1 MYLSKQK
8 EIVAY
13 RIEKTPEEIKNYE
26 KCLDLILDCED
37 SRVQNEILKV
47 INQKDNRQ
55 NVPLHYATNLWPQ
68 TVVRKL
74 LNRGANVGVKNIWDE
89 LPISKILPETMEEF
103 LNEQCLKSNGQPV
116 TSEDLEMTFDYSFLA
131 PPIDESMS
139 ESEQQELIDRQARP
153 ETECLWYMGQLKT
166 HR

>member
-1 MYLSKQK
+1 MNLFFHFLIFIIILFMYLHVVNQ
-8 EIVAY
+8 
-13 RIEKTPEEIKNYE
+13 
-26 KCLDLILDCED
+26 
-37 SRVQNEILKV
+37 LK
-47 INQKDNRQ
+47 
-55 NVPLHYATNLWPQ
+55 
-68 TVVRKL
+68 
-74 LNRGANVGVKNIWDE
+74 
-89 LPISKILPETMEEF
+89 
-103 LNEQCLKSNGQPV
+103 

>member
-1 MYLSKQK
+1 
-8 EIVAY
+8 
-13 RIEKTPEEIKNYE
+13 
-26 KCLDLILDCED
+26 
-37 SRVQNEILKV
+37 
-47 INQKDNRQ
+47 
-55 NVPLHYATNLWPQ
+55 
-68 TVVRKL
+68 
-74 LNRGANVGVKNIWDE
+74 
-89 LPISKILPETMEEF
+89 MEEF

-131 PPIDESMS
+131 PSIDESMS